1 MYFLDLIYI
10 KNKFL
15 SKKLSRNHCST
26 YLKTLSVNL
35 MIAHFFFALTAS
47 EMGLSP
53 TILALIVVSSIVFI
67 VGFAKSSRENEYK
80 KLMDSFIE
88 RKDESD

>member
-1 MYFLDLIYI
+1 
-10 KNKFL
+10 
-15 SKKLSRNHCST
+15 
-26 YLKTLSVNL
+26 
-35 MIAHFFFALTAS
+35 MIAHFSFALTAI

-53 TILALIVVSSIVFI
+53 AIVALIVVSSIVFV

-88 RKDESD
+88 RKEESD

>member
-1 MYFLDLIYI
+1 MLTH
-10 KNKFL
+10 L
-15 SKKLSRNHCST
+15 S
-26 YLKTLSVNL
+26 
-35 MIAHFFFALTAS
+35 FALTAS
-47 EMGLSP
+47 EMGLRP

-88 RKDESD
+88 RKEESD

>member
-1 MYFLDLIYI
+1 MI
-10 KNKFL
+10 
-15 SKKLSRNHCST
+15 
-26 YLKTLSVNL
+26 VN
-35 MIAHFFFALTAS
+35 IFFGLTAS

-53 TILALIVVSSIVFI
+53 TILALIIVSSIVFI

-88 RKDESD
+88 RKEESN

>member
-1 MYFLDLIYI
+1 MA
-10 KNKFL
+10 
-15 SKKLSRNHCST
+15 T
-26 YLKTLSVNL
+26 
-35 MIAHFFFALTAS
+35 HFFFALTAS

-53 TILALIVVSSIVFI
+53 IMLALIVLSSVVFI

-88 RKDESD
+88 RKEEPD

>member
-1 MYFLDLIYI
+1 MNFCLKIFQDCPIQ
-10 KNKFL
+10 L
-15 SKKLSRNHCST
+15 SLF
-26 YLKTLSVNL
+26 KTIFAL
-35 MIAHFFFALTAS
+35 MVTHLFFALTAS

-88 RKDESD
+88 RKEESD

>member
-1 MYFLDLIYI
+1 MLV
-10 KNKFL
+10 L
-15 SKKLSRNHCST
+15 S
-26 YLKTLSVNL
+26 
-35 MIAHFFFALTAS
+35 FFALTAS

-53 TILALIVVSSIVFI
+53 TILALILVSSVVFI

-88 RKDESD
+88 KKENSD

>member
-1 MYFLDLIYI
+1 
-10 KNKFL
+10 
-15 SKKLSRNHCST
+15 
-26 YLKTLSVNL
+26 

-88 RKDESD
+88 RKKNLIEHLFIHISKKIFLLI

>member
-1 MYFLDLIYI
+1 MLVRFVL
-10 KNKFL
+10 
-15 SKKLSRNHCST
+15 
-26 YLKTLSVNL
+26 
-35 MIAHFFFALTAS
+35 ALTAS
-47 EMGLSP
+47 EMGLST

-88 RKDESD
+88 RKEESN

>member
-1 MYFLDLIYI
+1 
-10 KNKFL
+10 
-15 SKKLSRNHCST
+15 
-26 YLKTLSVNL
+26 
-35 MIAHFFFALTAS
+35 MITHLFFALPAS
-47 EMGLSP
+47 EMSLSP

-88 RKDESD
+88 RKEESDY

>member
-1 MYFLDLIYI
+1 
-10 KNKFL
+10 
-15 SKKLSRNHCST
+15 
-26 YLKTLSVNL
+26 
-35 MIAHFFFALTAS
+35 MIADFFFALTSS

-88 RKDESD
+88 RKEESD

>member
-1 MYFLDLIYI
+1 MITDL
-10 KNKFL
+10 
-15 SKKLSRNHCST
+15 
-26 YLKTLSVNL
+26 
-35 MIAHFFFALTAS
+35 FFALTAS

-53 TILALIVVSSIVFI
+53 AIIALIIISSIVFI

-88 RKDESD
+88 RKEESD

>member
-1 MYFLDLIYI
+1 MLTHL
-10 KNKFL
+10 
-15 SKKLSRNHCST
+15 
-26 YLKTLSVNL
+26 
-35 MIAHFFFALTAS
+35 FFALTAS

-88 RKDESD
+88 NKEESD

>member
-1 MYFLDLIYI
+1 
-10 KNKFL
+10 
-15 SKKLSRNHCST
+15 
-26 YLKTLSVNL
+26 
-35 MIAHFFFALTAS
+35 MIAHLFFALTAS

-53 TILALIVVSSIVFI
+53 TILALIVISSIVFI

-88 RKDESD
+88 RKEESD

>member
-1 MYFLDLIYI
+1 MISHFL
-10 KNKFL
+10 
-15 SKKLSRNHCST
+15 
-26 YLKTLSVNL
+26 
-35 MIAHFFFALTAS
+35 FALTAS

-53 TILALIVVSSIVFI
+53 SIIALIVISSIVFI

-88 RKDESD
+88 RKEESD

>member
-1 MYFLDLIYI
+1 M
-10 KNKFL
+10 
-15 SKKLSRNHCST
+15 H
-26 YLKTLSVNL
+26 L
-35 MIAHFFFALTAS
+35 MLAHLFFALTAS

-53 TILALIVVSSIVFI
+53 TILALIVVSSIVFV

-88 RKDESD
+88 RKEESD

>member
-1 MYFLDLIYI
+1 MPV
-10 KNKFL
+10 
-15 SKKLSRNHCST
+15 S
-26 YLKTLSVNL
+26 
-35 MIAHFFFALTAS
+35 FFFALTAS

-53 TILALIVVSSIVFI
+53 AILALIIFSSIVFV

>member
-1 MYFLDLIYI
+1 
-10 KNKFL
+10 
-15 SKKLSRNHCST
+15 
-26 YLKTLSVNL
+26 
-35 MIAHFFFALTAS
+35 MITHLFFALTAS

-53 TILALIVVSSIVFI
+53 TILALIIVSSIVFI

-88 RKDESD
+88 RKEESD

>member
-1 MYFLDLIYI
+1 MTTHLL
-10 KNKFL
+10 
-15 SKKLSRNHCST
+15 
-26 YLKTLSVNL
+26 
-35 MIAHFFFALTAS
+35 FALTAS

-88 RKDESD
+88 RKEESD

>member
-1 MYFLDLIYI
+1 MLVRFL
-10 KNKFL
+10 F
-15 SKKLSRNHCST
+15 S
-26 YLKTLSVNL
+26 
-35 MIAHFFFALTAS
+35 LTAS

-53 TILALIVVSSIVFI
+53 TILALIMVSSILFI

-88 RKDESD
+88 RKEESD

>member
-1 MYFLDLIYI
+1 MPARLL
-10 KNKFL
+10 
-15 SKKLSRNHCST
+15 
-26 YLKTLSVNL
+26 
-35 MIAHFFFALTAS
+35 FALTAS

-53 TILALIVVSSIVFI
+53 SILALIIVSSVVFI

>member
-1 MYFLDLIYI
+1 MLA
-10 KNKFL
+10 
-15 SKKLSRNHCST
+15 
-26 YLKTLSVNL
+26 NL
-35 MIAHFFFALTAS
+35 FFALTAS

-88 RKDESD
+88 RKEESD